1 MYIVSPRIMT
11 VAGEEKNKAENT
23 DTVAK
28 GMFSV
33 FSPHECNTS
42 GFMAK

>member
-1 MYIVSPRIMT
+1 MT

-33 FSPHECNTS
+33 FSPTPPLVS
-42 GFMAK
+42 S